1 MRRTDCFSVADN
13 SETITEGPS
22 LQMKTHAR
30 VYYAPPMVP
39 SDKLLRAVTVSRGL
53 FPILYCITSLTPYN
67 RENRARSGRVEEQ
80 GARWAREVLLSSL
93 SVRELFYALSEQSAV
108 DVAGAMQDADDL
120 NACRNDAIENEVR
133 EFDQGAGFGAYVRP
147 SGT

>member
-1 MRRTDCFSVADN
+1 LLQRGGQFGNNYPGTVVADEN
-13 SETITEGPS
+13 PRSRLLRTSNG
-22 LQMKTHAR
+22 
-30 VYYAPPMVP
+30 P

-53 FPILYCITSLTPYN
+53 FPILYCITTLTPYN

-120 NACRNDAIENEVR
+120 NACRNDAIENEVG